1 MPGAKVPVDTARV
14 AHPAVDCA
22 DQLRVEPPVFWILN
36 ESSAVV
42 SPKASDTG
50 VTLSLAGVGA
60 GVELG
65 TLRDVATEALPP
77 FDVS

>member
-1 MPGAKVPVDTARV
+1 VPVETERV
-14 AHPAVDCA
+14 AQPAVDCA

-50 VTLSLAGVGA
+50 VTLSLAGVG
-60 GVELG
+60 

-77 FDVS
+77 FYVS